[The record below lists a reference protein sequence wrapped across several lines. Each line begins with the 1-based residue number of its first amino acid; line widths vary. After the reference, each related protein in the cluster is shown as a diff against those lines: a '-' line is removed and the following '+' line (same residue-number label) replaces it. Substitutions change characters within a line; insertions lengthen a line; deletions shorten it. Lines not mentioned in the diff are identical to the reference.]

1 MAKERAT
8 KDVISDERCN
18 KMREQRDKKR
28 QNEIN
33 KPWSHPRAMKKSIE
47 VRSPKIRS
55 WKPRRAETINGK
67 PATRK
72 TTSMTT
78 KL

>member
-1 MAKERAT
+1 MVKWRT
-8 KDVISDERCN
+8 TRDVISDKMGNE
-18 KMREQRDKKR
+18 MREQRDKKR

-55 WKPRRAETINGK
+55 
-67 PATRK
+67 
-72 TTSMTT
+72 
-78 KL
+78 

>member
-8 KDVISDERCN
+8 KDVISDEMCN

-33 KPWSHPRAMKKSIE
+33 KPWSHPRAMKK
-47 VRSPKIRS
+47 
-55 WKPRRAETINGK
+55 A
-67 PATRK
+67 
-72 TTSMTT
+72 
-78 KL
+78 